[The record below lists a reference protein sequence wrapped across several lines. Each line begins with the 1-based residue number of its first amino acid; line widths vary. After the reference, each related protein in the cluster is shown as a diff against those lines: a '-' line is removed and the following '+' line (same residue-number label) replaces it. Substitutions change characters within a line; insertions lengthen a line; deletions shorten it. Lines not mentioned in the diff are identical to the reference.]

1 MKNLSRRQFLEAAG
15 LTAAA
20 AALTACGGSSS
31 SAPAASSAAAS
42 SAASSAAAP
51 TTGDG
56 APDLSGYKLCI
67 GEVKTDDQ
75 AQIRSEYFNDYIH
88 SRYGTEFMI
97 TEKIEDG
104 DAEMTNIEN
113 AAMAGCD
120 VFVSYQNQFMLA
132 ACQKAQS
139 EGIMYCANS
148 VPNAGG
154 APDCI
159 NANLPNYIGCFGQ
172 NQPGTG
178 ALIRDYL
185 AANASDDGSEGFLF
199 ITGIASRNN
208 QQHTQVTLQ
217 ALQAL
222 TDLYGLEFDAIKN
235 GTYADLTALA
245 QTDQPGEYTN
255 NKGINIYILPGLWSA
270 DTWLP
275 TLSPALQSGKYGWII
290 SCDAAFTA
298 CAQLMQDVESSMGM
312 NIRFV
317 CVSPIND
324 TLVSTLNT
332 IDPSGNPTIDF
343 VACGLDTMNNAS
355 AYALVMNSL
364 TGHQD
369 QMRTSDGK
377 MGSIL
382 SPRIGISS
390 SEELAQLAEWDM
402 LATKKW
408 AGSYAYVDAQ
418 LCAVHPELTIADM
431 QAFVDKAISVDVLH
445 EMED

>member
-1 MKNLSRRQFLEAAG
+1 MKNISRRQFLEAAG
-15 LTAAA
+15 LTVAA

-31 SAPAASSAAAS
+31 STAASTGAS
-42 SAASSAAAP
+42 NAGSTPA
-51 TTGDG
+51 GG
-56 APDLSGYKLCI
+56 GVPDLSGYKLCI
-67 GEVKTDDQ
+67 GEVQTDDR
-75 AQIRSEYFNDYIH
+75 AQIRVEYFQNYIK
-88 SRYGTEFMI
+88 SRYGTDFMI

-104 DAEMTNIEN
+104 DSEMTNIEN

-120 VFVSYQNQFMLA
+120 AFVSYQNQYMLA
-132 ACQKAQS
+132 SCQKAQS

-159 NANLPNYIGCFGQ
+159 AANLPNYIGCFGQ

-185 AANASDDGSEGFLF
+185 AENASADGAEGFLF

-217 ALQAL
+217 SLQAL
-222 TDLYGLEFDAIKN
+222 VELYGLEFDAIKD

-255 NKGINIYILPGLWSA
+255 NKGVNIYILPGLWTA

-290 SCDAAFTA
+290 SCDASFTA
-298 CAQLMQDVESSMGM
+298 CAQVMQDVESSMNM
-312 NIRFV
+312 NIRYV
-317 CVSPIND
+317 CVSGIND
-324 TLVSTLNT
+324 SLVSTMNT

-343 VACGLDTMNNAS
+343 VACGLQTITDGS
-355 AYALVMNSL
+355 AYALAMNSL
-364 TGHQD
+364 TGYQD
-369 QMRTSDGK
+369 KMRKADGT
-377 MGSIL
+377 MGSLL
-382 SPRIGISS
+382 SPRVGISNS
-390 SEELAQLAEWDM
+390 DELAELSDWDM

-408 AGSYAYVDAQ
+408 AGSYKYIDSMLSVNNPEQTIDDIQSFLDTLVTVD
-418 LCAVHPELTIADM
+418 
-431 QAFVDKAISVDVLH
+431 SLH
-445 EMED
+445 AMDD